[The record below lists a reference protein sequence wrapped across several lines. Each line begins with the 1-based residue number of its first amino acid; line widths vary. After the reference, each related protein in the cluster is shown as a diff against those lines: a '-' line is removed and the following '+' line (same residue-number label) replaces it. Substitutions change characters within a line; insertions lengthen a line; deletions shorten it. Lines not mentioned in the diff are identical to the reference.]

1 MSSQQLY
8 FKFFSH
14 ISAHT
19 ITFVPPI
26 LIVNLLPCYLRF
38 QLKGSE
44 AQAENIEPGKESCLS
59 VSGPIP
65 RFSVQMHL
73 AEDAIHK

>member
-1 MSSQQLY
+1 VSVRRHNFPLETTGLESSAWIQP
-8 FKFFSH
+8 
-14 ISAHT
+14 AHT

-44 AQAENIEPGKESCLS
+44 SQAENIEPGKESCLS
-59 VSGPIP
+59 VKLISL
-65 RFSVQMHL
+65 S
-73 AEDAIHK
+73 